1 MTLTHWSGLACWSLN
16 MTAASDSV
24 GHQAYRD
31 GIRSDANL
39 LVITCDNLITV
50 VHKTSHNL
58 LPKPPAVQVETV
70 ITYAV

>member
-1 MTLTHWSGLACWSLN
+1 
-16 MTAASDSV
+16 MTAASDLA
-24 GHQAYRD
+24 GRQEYRD

-70 ITYAV
+70 ITGVVS